1 MTQQERASGF
11 APVYFQTLRD
21 AQELFARECGG
32 SPDDYPRNSQA
43 SWMAAAK
50 THTVNQYGAIVKAS
64 AETDATVTA
73 SVERATR
80 AQSKRAVPD
89 DETSD
94 PPGIVALEIGD
105 VLSREF
111 PPKEAFLAP
120 WLRRQDLAMVYA
132 KRGVGK
138 THFCLA
144 LAYAVASGGTFL
156 GWTAPQP
163 RRVLYIDGEMPGA
176 TMKDRL
182 SALAQS
188 QQAEPPEGFFR
199 IVTPDVQEFAL
210 PDLATKTGQIAIAS
224 TIGDAEL
231 IILDNLSCLMR
242 AGAENEGEAWVPMA
256 DWALARRR
264 EGRAVLFVHHAGK
277 NGLQRGSSRR
287 EDLLD
292 LSIQLKH
299 PGDYAPEQGARFDVV
314 FEKSRGLFGE
324 DVQSIEASLSSGPA
338 GQSWTWRKADGAASD
353 RILELHSVGMKPGEI
368 ATELGMDRST
378 VYRKLKAMGVSFGG
392 R

>member
-1 MTQQERASGF
+1 MTQPMHHSERA
-11 APVYFQTLRD
+11 PIYFQTLRD
-21 AQELFARECGG
+21 AQELFAKECGG
-32 SPDDYPRNSQA
+32 SPDDYPRNSPA
-43 SWMAAAK
+43 SWDAALK
-50 THTVNQYGAIVKAS
+50 THTLKQYGDILKGS
-64 AETDATVTA
+64 AATDAAVTA
-73 SVERATR
+73 SAERATR
-80 AQSKRAVPD
+80 ALSKRAARD
-89 DETSD
+89 DGTPD
-94 PPGIVALEIGD
+94 PPRIVALEIGD

-156 GWTAPQP
+156 GWNAPQP

-188 QQAEPPEGFFR
+188 QQAEPPEGYFR

-210 PDLATKTGQIAIAS
+210 PDLATKTGQSAIAPI
-224 TIGDAEL
+224 IGDADL

-338 GQSWTWRKADGAASD
+338 GQSWQWRKADGAVSD
-353 RILELHSVGMKPGEI
+353 RVLELHSMGMKPGEI
-368 ATELGMDRST
+368 ATDLGMDRST
-378 VYRKLKAMGVSFGG
+378 VYRRLKSMGVSLGG